1 MQNEMEDE
9 IKAAQARAEARRE
22 RIDSLARNAEDAHK
36 VADEVFPGNE
46 ESYMKAALFISI
58 FEELCTPPPR
68 PLGPVDIHMP
78 LSKEKFLE
86 FLKGECN
93 ECPDGESGKP
103 EEEKGNNSAKAEQED
118 KDGKQEH

>member
-68 PLGPVDIHMP
+68 PLGPVDT

-93 ECPDGESGKP
+93 ECPD

>member
-1 MQNEMEDE
+1 
-9 IKAAQARAEARRE
+9 
-22 RIDSLARNAEDAHK
+22 
-36 VADEVFPGNE
+36 
-46 ESYMKAALFISI
+46 MKAALFISI
-58 FEELCTPPPR
+58 FEELCTPPPT
-68 PLGPVDIHMP
+68 MP

-93 ECPDGESGKP
+93 ECPDEESGKP